1 MSSRRQLGR
10 SCLPRAGHVNVDNII
25 MTVFPLTF
33 VLDDLN
39 SGLKLSLMDLIELA
53 LSIVICIY

>member
-1 MSSRRQLGR
+1 MSSRRQLDR

-53 LSIVICIY
+53 LSIVI